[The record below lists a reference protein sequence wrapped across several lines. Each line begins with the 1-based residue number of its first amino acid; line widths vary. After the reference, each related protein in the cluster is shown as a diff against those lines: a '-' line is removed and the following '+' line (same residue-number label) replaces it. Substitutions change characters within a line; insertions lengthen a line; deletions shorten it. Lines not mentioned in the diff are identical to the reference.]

1 MSFIA
6 VPRPRH
12 ASEHDA
18 FDQCVAILWILSDI
32 VFEVF
37 GIFFWAALAL
47 FYLKA
52 IS

>member
-12 ASEHDA
+12 ASEHAA
-18 FDQCVAILWILSDI
+18 FDQCVEMLWTLSGI
-32 VFEVF
+32 IFEVF
-37 GIFFWAALAL
+37 GIFFWAALGL